1 MVSGKR
7 KFQENARPVNKV
19 SYGKDELDRLTELSL
34 HVDLRIHEGRRLG
47 LSKIRLEMIEVQTA
61 EALLK
66 LLRSTVDGYL

>member
-19 SYGKDELDRLTELSL
+19 SYGKDELDRLIELTL
-34 HVDLRIHEGRRLG
+34 HVELRIREAKRLG
-47 LSKIRLEMIEVQTA
+47 IPRVRLEMIEFLTA

-66 LLRSTVDGYL
+66 VLRNTVDGYL

>member
-7 KFQENARPVNKV
+7 KFQENTGHRNKV
-19 SYGKDELDRLTELSL
+19 SYGKDELDRLVELAL
-34 HVDLRIHEGRRLG
+34 HVDLRMREAKRLG
-47 LSKIRLEMIEVQTA
+47 LPRVRLEMLEGRTA